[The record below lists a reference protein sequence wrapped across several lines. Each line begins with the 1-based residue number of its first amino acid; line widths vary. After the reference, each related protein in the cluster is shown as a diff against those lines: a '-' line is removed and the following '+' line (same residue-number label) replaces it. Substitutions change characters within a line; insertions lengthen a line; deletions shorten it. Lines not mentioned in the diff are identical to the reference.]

1 MEKAARHILKGD
13 KVNLEGQFH
22 LDVTQAG
29 PTRTKEKNGT
39 SDTPQLSI
47 VESNP
52 EFTVIEL
59 ICSCGT
65 KTFLKCE
72 YTDAKPSV
80 DTSQTQNA
88 ASGADADLRNPE
100 NENPGTTQVSDQTK

>member
-39 SDTPQLSI
+39 SGKPQLSI

-52 EFTVIEL
+52 EFTLIEL
-59 ICSCGT
+59 ICPCGT

-72 YTDAKPSV
+72 YTNPKPSV
-80 DTSQTQNA
+80 DASQTQNA
-88 ASGADADLRNPE
+88 APGADADLRNPE
-100 NENPGTTQVSDQTK
+100 NENPGTTQVSDQPK